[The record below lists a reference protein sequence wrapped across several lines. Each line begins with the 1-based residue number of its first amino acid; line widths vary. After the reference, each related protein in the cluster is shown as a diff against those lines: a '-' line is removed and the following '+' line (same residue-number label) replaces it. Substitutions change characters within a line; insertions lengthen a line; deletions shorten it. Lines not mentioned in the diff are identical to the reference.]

1 MDPVELVTEAGRSLV
16 GQQTSISKLNGQVYT
31 PDDLAERVLGLLNW
45 PASPQPGR
53 LLDPACGQG
62 VFLEAAMRAVAA
74 NDWTDDEKRYVIT
87 QNIAGW
93 DLDLEALT
101 LCEER
106 LSEVAK
112 GLGLPGALPKLVHC
126 DALDQRGQAADYV
139 VGNPPYVEAK
149 RMADSQKAKIKAR
162 CPLAARGSFDLYG
175 AFVELS
181 QEWVGETGRMAF
193 IIPNRFLVVKYAE
206 KLRQHFLKTAAMGVV
221 DLSQENVFADAAV
234 YPIVLHLQF
243 GVAPQYR
250 VGAFSPDGVE
260 GITLQSD
267 LLLARLDGRLP
278 VVPNT
283 AVGQALVERLLTEPR
298 FRSLATFGD
307 VRWCVSF
314 HKGGLRDSYV
324 FNQPPDNPKQLRKF
338 LGGGRFQGNREV
350 EAHRIDWAGWW
361 IDYDED
367 RARADKNPLPP
378 LALFDAPK
386 LVICQNARRLRAA
399 VDRSGLILKD
409 TFVALVPNDA
419 TDDAWLDW
427 ASVVLQSDVM
437 HYLYEHLYAGT
448 RKGGSYLHF
457 LRGYLLPLPIP
468 PMPEDGALVADA
480 IAQAQ
485 DSGDFSAS
493 EALVQAAFGLTA
505 QESAEV
511 ARYELPL
518 R

>member
-1 MDPVELVTEAGRSLV
+1 MESVELVTEARGSLV
-16 GQQTSISKLNGQVYT
+16 GQQTSIAKLNGQVYT

-74 NDWTDDEKRYVIT
+74 QDWTEDEKRYVIT
-87 QNIAGW
+87 EHISGW
-93 DLDLEALT
+93 DLDLEALG
-101 LCEER
+101 LCEAR
-106 LSEVAK
+106 LSQVAEQ
-112 GLGLPGALPKLVHC
+112 LGLPGALPQLTHC
-126 DALDQRGQAADYV
+126 DALDQHGQAAEVV

-149 RMADSQKAKIKAR
+149 RMPDSQKDKIKAR

-181 QEWVGETGRMAF
+181 EEWVGDSGQMAF

-206 KLRQHFLKTAAMGVV
+206 KLRQHFLQTAEMGVV
-221 DLSQENVFADAAV
+221 DLSKEKVFADAAV

-243 GVAPQYR
+243 GTAPQYR
-250 VGAFSPDGVE
+250 VGSFSSDGVE
-260 GITLQSD
+260 GITLRSD
-267 LLLARLDGRLP
+267 LLLSRLDGRLP

-283 AVGQALVERLLTEPR
+283 ETGQQLVERLLTDTR
-298 FRSLATFGD
+298 FRSLSAFGD

-314 HKGGLRDSYV
+314 HKGGLRDAYV
-324 FNQPPDNPKQLRKF
+324 FNQPPGSPKQLRKF

-350 EAHRIDWAGWW
+350 EAHRIDWSGWW
-361 IDYDED
+361 IDYDEA

-399 VDRSGLILKD
+399 VDRSGLVLKD
-409 TFVALVPNDA
+409 TFVALVPSES
-419 TDDAWLDW
+419 TDDGWLDW
-427 ASVVLQSDVM
+427 AAVVLQSDVM

-468 PMPEDGALVADA
+468 PMPEDKEAVANA
-480 IAQAQ
+480 IHNARV
-485 DSGDFSAS
+485 SGDFSAS
-493 EALVQAAFGLTA
+493 EALVQTAFGLNA

-511 ARYELPL
+511 AGYELPQ